1 MYAYKPSASDLKA
14 ESDAEKF
21 TPAAASK
28 IKELRDLQ
36 DAVDEKWEV
45 WQNDAKDA
53 LLAADE
59 TNIAHVMDVQTQKLI
74 QLLSGAISK
83 SNSEEELV
91 SIALGIAAA
100 EANDAT
106 TERTV
111 YDKALWKK
119 PLASFEY
126 DFNTPAN
133 QPTNSTFRLI
143 YGQSLNKSKSLKI
156 TANGAA
162 SIYDSQPSSS
172 IPGASRLRDTQFG
185 AEGDYTI
192 PAVGM
197 LNSSLLSMAYY
208 FQDQTSPAILNVTP
222 SSPLSGISF
231 TGLSSSATQVFT
243 QTGHIHLGQVKLTL
257 GNSSSGFSLPISVT
271 ASNRT
276 ELVVNNKISIR
287 PQIGISYSFDSLLS
301 K

>member
-1 MYAYKPSASDLKA
+1 
-14 ESDAEKF
+14 
-21 TPAAASK
+21 
-28 IKELRDLQ
+28 
-36 DAVDEKWEV
+36 
-45 WQNDAKDA
+45 
-53 LLAADE
+53 
-59 TNIAHVMDVQTQKLI
+59 
-74 QLLSGAISK
+74 
-83 SNSEEELV
+83 
-91 SIALGIAAA
+91 
-100 EANDAT
+100 
-106 TERTV
+106 
-111 YDKALWKK
+111 
-119 PLASFEY
+119 
-126 DFNTPAN
+126 
-133 QPTNSTFRLI
+133 
-143 YGQSLNKSKSLKI
+143 
-156 TANGAA
+156 
-162 SIYDSQPSSS
+162 
-172 IPGASRLRDTQFG
+172 
-185 AEGDYTI
+185 
-192 PAVGM
+192 M